1 MKKYISIAIV
11 YALAALALG
20 VFYREY
26 TKFSGFQGATRLS
39 TLHTHYLALGLFF
52 FLFLAIFE
60 KLLGFSA
67 QPKVRVFVILYN
79 LGLNITG
86 LGFLVRGLVDVAG
99 AELPRGLDA
108 SISGIAGI
116 GHILLAVGLISLL
129 FKIRKAADA

>member
-1 MKKYISIAIV
+1 MKKYLTIAMVYAIV
-11 YALAALALG
+11 ALSLG

-26 TKFSGFQGATRLS
+26 TKFSGFSGTTRLS
-39 TLHTHYLALGLFF
+39 TLHTHYIVLGLFF

-60 KLLGFSA
+60 KLLAFSA
-67 QPKVRVFVILYN
+67 QPKVRVYVVLYN

-86 LGFLVRGLVDVAG
+86 AGFLVRGLMDVAG

-116 GHILLAVGLISLL
+116 GHILLAVGLVFLL
-129 FKIRKAADA
+129 LKIRKSADA